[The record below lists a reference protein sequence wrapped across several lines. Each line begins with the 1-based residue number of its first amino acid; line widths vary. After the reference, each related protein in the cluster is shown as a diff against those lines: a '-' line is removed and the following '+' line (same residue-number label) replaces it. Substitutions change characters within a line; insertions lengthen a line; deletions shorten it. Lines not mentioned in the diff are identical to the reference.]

1 MNCLDQNATRPSGG
15 VNLAFYQRHAVN
27 CLLRALPRCDGVILE
42 LGSDIEAKVVRA
54 LAVSTAAEV
63 IGMNPSAE
71 FPRLIEGENLPPRVK
86 LLRED
91 GRNIPMPDASVDAVL
106 TIATVEHVIG
116 LDAFYSEIH
125 RVLKPGGVLHADF
138 APIWSCYQ
146 GHHTFVVHGAK
157 EVRYW
162 KSGRNPVP
170 DFAHLLLTPEEMRE
184 FLHGGPCAPELVE
197 PIVQWIY
204 FNDGIN
210 RCFLEDH
217 LAALEHSGLWCQR
230 LARKPGVN
238 PDAATALRLRAKY
251 GGRNFSVFGLE
262 ATMRKPGGGCT
273 RMGVALRRTANNT
286 RQLAYAGARLFAPT
300 LRQVKMFRDLL
311 DRRHAKKVK

>member
-1 MNCLDQNATRPSGG
+1 M
-15 VNLAFYQRHAVN
+15 
-27 CLLRALPRCDGVILE
+27 
-42 LGSDIEAKVVRA
+42 VRA
-54 LAVSTAAEV
+54 LAASTSAEV

-71 FPRLIEGENLPPRVK
+71 FPRLIEGEILSSGVK

-116 LDAFYSEIH
+116 LDAFYSEIR
-125 RVLKPGGVLHADF
+125 RVLKPSGVLHADF
-138 APIWSCYQ
+138 APVWSCYQ
-146 GHHTFVVHGAK
+146 GHHTFVVHGGK

-204 FNDGIN
+204 FQDGIN

-217 LAALEHSGLWCQR
+217 ITALEHSGLWCQR
-230 LARKPGVN
+230 LTRKPGVN
-238 PDAATALRLRAKY
+238 PDAATATRLREKY
-251 GGRNFSVFGLE
+251 GERNFSVFGLE

-273 RMGVALRRTANNT
+273 RMGVASRRAANNL
-286 RQLAYAGARLFAPT
+286 RQFAYTGARLFTPA
-300 LRQVKMFRDLL
+300 LRQVKPFRDLL
-311 DRRHAKKVK
+311 ERRRHK